1 MDSKSL
7 PRVTILAYDGVNLF
21 ELGAALEIFTLSN
34 AFQPCY
40 EVLVCAAR
48 EGGRISAGP
57 VSLDVEAGPSA
68 LLNAHTVIV
77 PGWLD
82 VDGPPPRAA
91 IHAIQSVSARGAR
104 IVSIC
109 SGVFLLAE
117 AGIMDGRRAAVHW
130 SQARLLAQRFPRIQ
144 VDSKVL
150 YVDDGDVMSSAGRAA
165 GLDLC
170 LHIIRKDQGGR
181 IARAVAQ
188 RMVIPAHRDGDQSQY
203 IPASAQTQVDGL
215 ADLCA
220 WMGRNLQKRIS
231 VNDMAAKALMSR
243 RTFIRRFEAATGTA
257 PAEWLIQQ
265 RLARARELL
274 EETVMPLEHIALVVG
289 FGTIDT
295 FRHHFQRQ
303 FHTSPAAYR
312 RRFCSDS
319 GSSGA

>member
-1 MDSKSL
+1 MDAKSL
-7 PRVTILAYDGVNLF
+7 PRVSILAYDGVNLF

-34 AFQPCY
+34 ALQPCY

-48 EGGRISAGP
+48 EGGRIMAGP
-57 VSLDVEAGPSA
+57 VRLEVEAGPSA
-68 LLNAHTVIV
+68 LLDAHTVIV

-82 VDGPPPRAA
+82 IDGPLPRAA
-91 IHAIQSVSARGAR
+91 IHVIQGASARGAR
-104 IVSIC
+104 IASIC

-130 SQARLLAQRFPRIQ
+130 SQARLLAERFPRIQ
-144 VDSKVL
+144 VDSRVL
-150 YVDDGDVMSSAGRAA
+150 YVDDGDVLSSAGRAA

-170 LHIIRKDQGGR
+170 LHIIRKDQGGKV
-181 IARAVAQ
+181 ARAVAQ

-220 WMGRNLQKRIS
+220 WMGRNLQRKIS
-231 VNDMAAKALMSR
+231 VDDMAARALMSR
-243 RTFIRRFEAATGTA
+243 RTFIRRFEATTGTA

-274 EETVMPLEHIALVVG
+274 EETIMPLDHIAFIVG
-289 FGTIDT
+289 FGTIDS

-312 RRFCSDS
+312 RRFRS
-319 GSSGA
+319 GTDA